1 MNKDTCP
8 GVLIS
13 LKRRRCCAIPK
24 TKMGSRSTG
33 DTVLMLTHS
42 GDYFTVD
49 RVAAALVRR
58 GVKTFRFN
66 TDRFPEETKLI
77 AKFTGRAVTHVIKD
91 GAKSVDASAIRA
103 VWARKIWWP
112 SLAEDLDPD
121 FKGMCMRESM
131 AALESFLNGL
141 TFARWVN
148 EPRSDRQAENKLWQL
163 RTAQEVGLP
172 VPRTLM
178 TNDPVQMKS
187 FFREVNKKMVAKLLT
202 PISISMDAATAFVHT
217 SEVTSRDV
225 ADGNLLR
232 HSPMV
237 FQEQIPKACELRI
250 AFVNGS
256 MFVGAI
262 DASGSKDGQVDWRLS
277 SPEAVHW
284 RRDEVPVDVSTKLS
298 ALMSKL
304 GLVYGAIDLIRTP
317 GGEHVFLEVNSGG
330 EWGMLERDLDY
341 PISEAIAEA
350 LLDKRGQT

>member
-1 MNKDTCP
+1 M
-8 GVLIS
+8 
-13 LKRRRCCAIPK
+13 AI
-24 TKMGSRSTG
+24 RSTG
-33 DTVLMLTHS
+33 DTVLLLTHS
-42 GDYFTVD
+42 GDYFTID

-58 GVKTFRFN
+58 GVKTFRFD
-66 TDRFPEETKLI
+66 TDRFPEEVRLF
-77 AKFTGRAVTHVIKD
+77 AKFTGGAVTYVIKD
-91 GAKSVDASAIRA
+91 GAKLLDSSAVRA
-103 VWARKIWWP
+103 VWARKIWLP
-112 SLAEDLDPD
+112 HLTEDLDPN
-121 FKGMCMRESM
+121 FYGMCVRESM

-141 TFARWVN
+141 TSARWVN
-148 EPRSDRQAENKLWQL
+148 EPASDRQAENKLWQL

-202 PISISMDAATAFVHT
+202 PISVSMDASLAFVHT

-225 ADGNLLR
+225 ADGNMLR

-250 AFVNGS
+250 AFVNGR

-262 DASGSKDGQVDWRLS
+262 NASGSKDGKVDWRLS
-277 SPEAVHW
+277 SPEEVSW
-284 RRDEVPVDVSTKLS
+284 QRDEVPIDVSAKIS

-317 GGEHVFLEVNSGG
+317 AGEHVFLEVNSGG

-341 PISEAIAEA
+341 PISEAIADA
-350 LLDKRGQT
+350 LLDKEGPT

>member
-1 MNKDTCP
+1 M
-8 GVLIS
+8 
-13 LKRRRCCAIPK
+13 R
-24 TKMGSRSTG
+24 SRPSC
-33 DTVLMLTHS
+33 DTVLILTHS

-49 RVAAALVRR
+49 RVAQALARR
-58 GVKTFRFN
+58 GVKTFRFD
-66 TDRFPEETKLI
+66 TDCFPEKVKLV
-77 AKFTGRAVTHVIKD
+77 AKFSRGTVTHVIKE
-91 GAKSVDASAIRA
+91 GAKILDSSAVRA
-103 VWARKIWWP
+103 VWARKIWLP
-112 SLAEDLDPD
+112 SLAADLDPN
-121 FKGMCMRESM
+121 FHGMCMRESM

-141 TFARWVN
+141 TSARWVN
-148 EPRSDRQAENKLWQL
+148 EPGSDRRAENKLWQL

-178 TNDPVQMKS
+178 TNDPVQMKN

-202 PISISMDAATAFVHT
+202 PISISMDASLAFVHT

-225 ADGNLLR
+225 AAGNMLR

-262 DASGSKDGQVDWRLS
+262 NASGSKDGKVDWRLS
-277 SPEAVHW
+277 SPEEVNW
-284 RRDEVPVDVSTKLS
+284 QRDEVPVDVSAKLS

-350 LLDKRGQT
+350 LLDDGGQT

>member
-1 MNKDTCP
+1 
-8 GVLIS
+8 
-13 LKRRRCCAIPK
+13 
-24 TKMGSRSTG
+24 MGIRSTG

-58 GVKTFRFN
+58 GVNAFRFN
-66 TDRFPEETKLI
+66 TDRFPAKVKLV
-77 AKFTGRAVTHVIKD
+77 AKFTGGAVTHVIKD
-91 GAKSVDASAIRA
+91 GAKILEASAIRA

-112 SLAEDLDPD
+112 RLAGDLDPN
-121 FKGMCMRESM
+121 FQSMCMRESM
-131 AALESFLNGL
+131 AALAAFLDGL

-148 EPRSDRQAENKLWQL
+148 EPRSDRQAESKLWQL
-163 RTAQEVGLP
+163 RTAQEVGLV

-178 TNDPVQMKS
+178 TNDPVQMKN

-202 PISISMDAATAFVHT
+202 PISVSMDAAPAFVHT
-217 SEVTSRDV
+217 SAVTSRDV
-225 ADGNLLR
+225 AEGNLLR

-237 FQEQIPKACELRI
+237 FQEQIPKARELRI

-262 DASGSKDGQVDWRLS
+262 DASGSNDGKVDWRLS
-277 SPEAVHW
+277 SPAEVKW
-284 RRDEVPVDVSTKLS
+284 QRDEVPVEVSAKLRK
-298 ALMSKL
+298 LMSKL

-341 PISEAIAEA
+341 PISEAIADA
-350 LLDKRGQT
+350 LLVGGGQK

>member
-1 MNKDTCP
+1 M
-8 GVLIS
+8 VI
-13 LKRRRCCAIPK
+13 
-24 TKMGSRSTG
+24 RSTG

-66 TDRFPEETKLI
+66 TDRFPEKIKLV
-77 AKFTGRAVTHVIKD
+77 AKFAGGAVTHLIKD
-91 GAKSVDASAIRA
+91 GARILDSSAVRA
-103 VWARKIWWP
+103 VWARKIWLP
-112 SLAEDLDPD
+112 HLAEDLDPN
-121 FKGMCMRESM
+121 FYGMCMRESM

-141 TFARWVN
+141 NFARWVN

-163 RTAQEVGLP
+163 RAAQEVGLLA
-172 VPRTLM
+172 PRTLM
-178 TNDPVQMKS
+178 TNDPAQMKT

-202 PISISMDAATAFVHT
+202 PISVSMGAPSAFVHT

-225 ADGNLLR
+225 ADGNMLR

-256 MFVGAI
+256 VFVGAI
-262 DASGSKDGQVDWRLS
+262 DASGSKDGKVDWRLS
-277 SPEAVHW
+277 SPEEVKW
-284 RRDEVPVDVSTKLS
+284 QRDEVPVEVSAKLR

-341 PISEAIAEA
+341 PISEAIADA
-350 LLDKRGQT
+350 LLVEGGQT